1 MKKNLSCVYFAYNR
15 PDLIFKSLPNLLEKK
30 FKRIYIFVDGAK
42 NKKDLYLIKQT
53 IKNIEILTKN
63 KKSIIKTYYK
73 KNLGIKKNF
82 FKSLNYVFK
91 REYKALIV
99 EDDCLVSNYFVKFCS
114 NLLDIYKNEKKVW
127 SISGYNVIDHKTQR
141 YKKNFFF
148 SKYFMV
154 WGWATWSDRWFD
166 FSKKPS
172 YWTKWKNSKEFRSI
186 FNSNYEFEYWLNIFN
201 QVLSNKIKTWD
212 YFIQLHFFKNNKY
225 SIVPGVNMVKNLG
238 FDKAATNTKDYNI
251 YLDKK
256 IQTTYKI
263 KNQIKIK
270 KINYNKRFDK
280 LIFDIV
286 HYGERLRANNLL
298 KLIFYYFINF
308 RRIFFK
314 YLNKLIN
321 FSF

>member
-1 MKKNLSCVYFAYNR
+1 
-15 PDLIFKSLPNLLEKK
+15 
-30 FKRIYIFVDGAK
+30 
-42 NKKDLYLIKQT
+42 
-53 IKNIEILTKN
+53 
-63 KKSIIKTYYK
+63 
-73 KNLGIKKNF
+73 
-82 FKSLNYVFK
+82 
-91 REYKALIV
+91 
-99 EDDCLVSNYFVKFCS
+99 
-114 NLLDIYKNEKKVW
+114 
-127 SISGYNVIDHKTQR
+127 
-141 YKKNFFF
+141 
-148 SKYFMV
+148 MV